1 MNQAAL
7 PGMPVMHEKVL
18 MVDDEINVL
27 EGYQRLFRHEFQID
41 TAAGGAAALTALAA
55 TGPYAVVVSDMR
67 MPEMDGAKLL
77 TKIKQLAPETTRIM
91 LTGNSDIHSAVSAV
105 NEGSIFRFLTKPC
118 SRENLGKALTAGLAQ
133 YRLVTAEKGLLEH
146 TLQGSI
152 QVLTEVLSL
161 VNPAAF
167 GRALRL
173 RRYIHQAVTRMA
185 LESPWRFEVAAMLS
199 QLGCVTLHP
208 ETIEAVYAGRPLPPD
223 EQARFDAH
231 PGVAHDL
238 LSKIPRMEPIA
249 WMIAHQNDSVLS
261 TGSAANGETAD
272 MRMGANLLRATMAFD
287 ELVRKGVSESEA
299 ANRLSQEYRDFDPR
313 ILQALV
319 ESEAEKDQTELHTC
333 TLDQLSPF
341 GMALAEE
348 LRTTTGVLLVA
359 KGQEVTAA
367 LILKLRSFLEKGAI
381 GHTVVISS
389 QSNRAKGT
397 SA

>member
-1 MNQAAL
+1 ML
-7 PGMPVMHEKVL
+7 EKVL

-27 EGYQRLFRHEFQID
+27 EGYQRLFRHEFHID
-41 TAAGGAAALTALAA
+41 TATGGAAALSALAA

-67 MPEMDGAKLL
+67 MPEMDGAQLL
-77 TKIKQLAPETTRIM
+77 TKIKLLAPQTTRIM
-91 LTGNSDIHSAVSAV
+91 LTGNADIHSAVSAV
-105 NEGSIFRFLTKPC
+105 NEGNIFRFLTKPC

-133 YRLVTAEKGLLEH
+133 YRLVTAEKDLLEH

-167 GRALRL
+167 GRASRL
-173 RRYIHQAVTRMA
+173 RRYVHQAVTRMA

-208 ETIEAVYAGRPLPPD
+208 ETIEAVYAGRPLPRD

-238 LSKIPRMEPIA
+238 LSKIPRMEAIA
-249 WMIAHQNDSVLS
+249 WMIAHQNDSAI
-261 TGSAANGETAD
+261 SAGAASDLEVAD
-272 MRMGANLLRATMAFD
+272 MQMGANLLRATLAFD

-299 ANRLSQEYRDFDPR
+299 ANRLCEERKDFDPR

-319 ESEAEKDQTELHTC
+319 ESEAGKDQRQVHTC

-359 KGQEVTAA
+359 KGQEVTSA

-381 GHTVVISS
+381 GHTVVVSS
-389 QSNRAKGT
+389 PTHGAKG
-397 SA
+397 AIA

>member
-1 MNQAAL
+1 
-7 PGMPVMHEKVL
+7 
-18 MVDDEINVL
+18 
-27 EGYQRLFRHEFQID
+27 
-41 TAAGGAAALTALAA
+41 
-55 TGPYAVVVSDMR
+55 
-67 MPEMDGAKLL
+67 
-77 TKIKQLAPETTRIM
+77 
-91 LTGNSDIHSAVSAV
+91 
-105 NEGSIFRFLTKPC
+105 
-118 SRENLGKALTAGLAQ
+118 LAQ

-208 ETIEAVYAGRPLPPD
+208 ETIEAVYAGRPLPAD

-261 TGSAANGETAD
+261 AGSAANGETAD

-299 ANRLSQEYRDFDPR
+299 ANRLSQEHKDFDPR

-359 KGQEVTAA
+359 KGQDVTAA

-389 QSNRAKGT
+389 QSSRAKGT